1 MLLTFWQW
9 RLSLF
14 GAFLFSEKSFSW
26 FQGVQPATM
35 RAEACPKIAH
45 SCFQLKWFALL
56 GGCNILI
63 SGNRM
68 SQNRAFLLSEKRF
81 CRFGGMQSTIL
92 AQKRENIHADVLF
105 LDILIFNLNVLPF
118 WGDATLCAFSWHAR
132 MHKCMTPC
140 MLTKKWKK
148 SPCQIWQILSF
159 CYHFWYHLENA
170 LLHTRKV
177 GTDCRLT
184 RACAKISCLNL
195 ANIIILVSLLLITFN
210 KRNAPVGAFF

>member
-14 GAFLFSEKSFSW
+14 GAFLFSEKSFSC

-35 RAEACPKIAH
+35 GAEACPKIAH

-63 SGNRM
+63 SGHRMSQNRAFLLSEKRFCRFGGCNILISGHRM

-92 AQKRENIHADVLF
+92 AKNGPKTRKHSCGC
-105 LDILIFNLNVLPF
+105 PF
-118 WGDATLCAFSWHAR
+118 FGHSYFQL
-132 MHKCMTPC
+132 KC
-140 MLTKKWKK
+140 
-148 SPCQIWQILSF
+148 F
-159 CYHFWYHLENA
+159 A
-170 LLHTRKV
+170 LL
-177 GTDCRLT
+177 GGC
-184 RACAKISCLNL
+184 
-195 ANIIILVSLLLITFN
+195 NIMCIFMTCTH
-210 KRNAPVGAFF
+210 A

>member
-14 GAFLFSEKSFSW
+14 GAFLFSEKSFSC

-35 RAEACPKIAH
+35 GAEACPKIAH

-63 SGNRM
+63 SGHRM

-92 AQKRENIHADVLF
+92 AKNGPKTRKHSCGC
-105 LDILIFNLNVLPF
+105 PF
-118 WGDATLCAFSWHAR
+118 FGHSYFQL
-132 MHKCMTPC
+132 KC
-140 MLTKKWKK
+140 
-148 SPCQIWQILSF
+148 F
-159 CYHFWYHLENA
+159 A
-170 LLHTRKV
+170 LL
-177 GTDCRLT
+177 GGC
-184 RACAKISCLNL
+184 
-195 ANIIILVSLLLITFN
+195 NIMCIFMTCTH
-210 KRNAPVGAFF
+210 A

>member
-1 MLLTFWQW
+1 MFC
-9 RLSLF
+9 R
-14 GAFLFSEKSFSW
+14 
-26 FQGVQPATM
+26 FQGVQHN
-35 RAEACPKIAH
+35 RFRGVGCPFWGH
-45 SCFQLKWFALL
+45 SCFPKKGFAEF
-56 GGCNILI
+56 GTCN
-63 SGNRM
+63 R
-68 SQNRAFLLSEKRF
+68 RF
-81 CRFGGMQSTIL
+81 WPKM
-92 AQKRENIHADVLF
+92 AQTCIIICADVPF

-132 MHKCMTPC
+132 MHKCMTPY

-177 GTDCRLT
+177 GIEYRVAC
-184 RACAKISCLNL
+184 ACAKISCLNL
-195 ANIIILVSLLLITFN
+195 ANIIILLSLLLITFN